1 MVTGEHIMRLK
12 HDFLITALSI
22 LFGLGVVGAQEN
34 QSVWE
39 QIDDLNDAKDFDGAY
54 ALLEPLAA
62 EHGGDVGYMWRM
74 ARHHFNESDNTTDE
88 EVIDRE
94 LYAGFD
100 FAKQALAADSMNADA
115 NGYYAILIGRVG
127 EIEGT
132 KQKILNSY
140 DVKKYAMKAAGLD
153 PTNDSWPHVMGR
165 WHFTLADLSW
175 FERTIASIVY
185 ATPPEAS
192 FNEAEKYFM
201 VAAKIAPDDVR
212 HFLWLG
218 KTRLELDKDQGA
230 RTAFETAVGLPSKSD
245 SDTIMQEE
253 ARELL
258 EDLD

>member
-1 MVTGEHIMRLK
+1 MNRCKSVTVPI
-12 HDFLITALSI
+12 IVSI
-22 LFGLGVVGAQEN
+22 LFGSAVLWAQEEM
-34 QSVWE
+34 SVWQ
-39 QIDDLNDAKDFDGAY
+39 QIDDLNDAKDFAGAF
-54 ALLEPLAA
+54 ALLKPLGA
-62 EHGGDVGYMWRM
+62 EYGSEVRYLWRM
-74 ARHHFNESDNTTDE
+74 ARAHFNESDNTTDE
-88 EVIDRE
+88 AVIERE
-94 LYAGFD
+94 IYAGFE
-100 FAKQALAADSMNADA
+100 FAEQALAADSMDADA

-140 DVKKYAMKAAGLD
+140 DVKKYAMKAAELD
-153 PTNDSWPHVMGR
+153 DSNDSWPHVLGR
-165 WHFTLADLSW
+165 WHYTLADLSW

-192 FNEAEKYFM
+192 FLEAEKFFM
-201 VAAKIAPDDVR
+201 KAAELAPDDVR

-218 KTRLELDKDQGA
+218 KTRLELDKDDGA
-230 RTAFETAVGLPSKSD
+230 RKAFQAAVDLPSKSD